1 MNTTNIA
8 FLIVAVLAIAFAAWA
23 ILKREKTRKLKRQF
37 GPEYDRVVD
46 KEKNPHRAEAV
57 LGERQKRVEKYPIRI
72 LTKEERDGFAARWL
86 SVQERFVD
94 DPRDA
99 VAQADA
105 LITEAMRARGYPMA
119 DFEQRAADL
128 SVDYPAVVQDYRA
141 AHDLALRDAR
151 GPLATE
157 DLRRAMQYYRTLF
170 EHVLE
175 THVLQHH

>member
-8 FLIVAVLAIAFAAWA
+8 FLIAAVLAIAFAAWA
-23 ILKREKTRKLKRQF
+23 ILEREKTRKLKRQF

-46 KEKNPHRAEAV
+46 QEKNPSRAEAV

-72 LTKEERDGFAARWL
+72 LTKDERDHFVARWL
-86 SVQERFVD
+86 TVQERFVE
-94 DPRDA
+94 DPRDS
-99 VAQADA
+99 VSQADE

-128 SVDYPAVVQDYRA
+128 SVDYPVVVQDYRA

-151 GPLATE
+151 GPVATE
-157 DLRRAMQYYRTLF
+157 DLRRAMQLYRTLF